1 MRIALI
7 NPPYLIIYQK
17 LNIQQS
23 ASIPLGLLYI
33 AAALEK
39 AGHDVKVFDPNLHNT
54 PLPELVS
61 QLESFGP
68 QLIGLTSV
76 TPTFNAAKQIAA
88 ELKKQWPAVP
98 IVMGGPHVS
107 VLPEQSLRLSPF
119 IDYIVVGEGEETL
132 VELIRIMEQPSR
144 DFSAVRGLCYRRD
157 GSVVLNAARPLI
169 QDLDSI
175 PYPAYHMLP
184 VKEYAPSVVY
194 RVREKSIFVMSSRG
208 CPASCTFCA
217 NQVTG
222 RRWRVHSIDYFM
234 GLIHDTVEKYDIRHF
249 HFVDDNFMA
258 DQKRV
263 AEICRRILADGLSIT
278 WFIFART
285 DHCQDVELLKL
296 MKQAGCVFIQF
307 GIESGDEQI
316 LRQLGKKVSKE
327 TMHQACMNCK
337 KVGIDYFNSFMIG
350 GPGETEASVRKSVD
364 YAIELDSIM
373 AGFNILI
380 PYPGTAIFKK
390 YYQKDFAE
398 NADWE
403 RWNHITHDVPIDY
416 RHTELSKGDL
426 DRLRKMAIRR
436 YYLRPRQMFRILTFF
451 RSFSLFATF
460 LKSSWEHLFFLFSGD
475 TSKHAL
481 ARPDGSGG
489 PDKLSHA
496 PLP

>member
-33 AAALEK
+33 EAALER
-39 AGHDVKVFDPNLHNT
+39 AGHEVKVFDPNLHNT

-61 QLESFGP
+61 QIGSFAP

-76 TPTFNAAKQIAA
+76 TPTFNAAKQISA
-88 ELKKQWPAVP
+88 ELKKVWPAVP

-107 VLPEQSLRLSPF
+107 VLPEPSLRISPS
-119 IDYIVVGEGEETL
+119 IDFIVVGEGEETV
-132 VELIRIMEQPSR
+132 VELAQILEQPQQ
-144 DFSAVRGLCYRRD
+144 DFSTVRGLCYRRD

-169 QDLDSI
+169 QDLDSV

-194 RVREKSIFVMSSRG
+194 RVREKSIFIMSSRG
-208 CPASCTFCA
+208 CPASCTFCV

-234 GLIHDTVEKYDIRHF
+234 GLIHDTVRKYDIRHF

-263 AEICRRILADGLSIT
+263 EKICRRILDGGLSIT

-285 DHCQDVELLKL
+285 DHCQDVELLRL
-296 MKQAGCVFIQF
+296 MKRAGCVFIQF
-307 GIESGDEQI
+307 GIESGNEQI

-327 TMHQACMNCK
+327 TMCQACLNCK

-350 GPGETEASVRKSVD
+350 GPGETSESVRESVD
-364 YAIELDSIM
+364 YAIQLDSIM

-390 YYQKDFAE
+390 YYQKDFVE

-416 RHTELSKGDL
+416 RHTELSKAEL
-426 DRLRKMAIRR
+426 DQLRKMAIRR
-436 YYLRPRQMFRILTFF
+436 YYLRPRQIFRILTFF

-460 LKSSWEHLFFLFSGD
+460 LKSSWEHLFFLFSGN
-475 TSKHAL
+475 TGK
-481 ARPDGSGG
+481 P
-489 PDKLSHA
+489 A
-496 PLP
+496 PLHPGAPGGSAAFRPTSLP